1 MGMFDAGKKSGIS
14 GIIETVIGQG
24 AHLKGEIDT
33 KGSIRVDGALDGN
46 VVADQEILIG
56 ESAKVKG
63 NVRGCRVIVAGEVNG
78 DVSAKESVEIKKMGK
93 VFGDISGNTLTVNEG
108 ASYKGKVTMGIAKE
122 ILEDSKD
129 VFSDKVKE
137 IIGL

>member
-1 MGMFDAGKKSGIS
+1 MGFFEKPGRERVP
-14 GIIETVIGQG
+14 GIIETIIGKS
-24 AHLKGEIDT
+24 ASLKGEIET
-33 KGSIRVDGALDGN
+33 KGSIRVDGTLDGSI
-46 VVADQEILIG
+46 AAEQEAMIG

-63 NVRGCRVIVAGEVNG
+63 NVKGLRVIVAGEVNG
-78 DVSAKESVEIKKMGK
+78 NVSAKESVEIKKMGR
-93 VFGDISGNTLTVNEG
+93 VFGDISGNTLTVDEG

-122 ILEDSKD
+122 MEDDPKD

>member
-1 MGMFDAGKKSGIS
+1 MGIFDTGKKSGVS
-14 GIIETVIGQG
+14 GIIETIIGQG
-24 AHLKGEIDT
+24 AHLKGEIET
-33 KGSIRVDGALDGN
+33 KGSIRVDGVLDGS
-46 VVADQEILIG
+46 VTTEQEVIIG

-63 NVRGCRVIVAGEVNG
+63 NVKGRQVIVAGEVNG
-78 DVSAKESVEIKKMGK
+78 NVSAKESVEIKKMGK
-93 VFGDISGNTLTVNEG
+93 VFGDISGNSLTVDEG